1 MTDKLIKE
9 MSVQQTDAQVQ
20 EKGAQL
26 EAKKANEESEKA
38 MTIKIEPEKELG
50 AAKPAMEAAA
60 AAVDYLSKVMLSELK
75 NFGKPPAGVDTV
87 TNSCLIIIEKERSE
101 KKLTWKRAKAMM
113 QNVVTFKAKLS
124 EFRGED
130 ITEQEI
136 GLLKPLE
143 GQEALR

>member
-1 MTDKLIKE
+1 M
-9 MSVQQTDAQVQ
+9 
-20 EKGAQL
+20 
-26 EAKKANEESEKA
+26 
-38 MTIKIEPEKELG
+38 
-50 AAKPAMEAAA
+50 
-60 AAVDYLSKVMLSELK
+60 
-75 NFGKPPAGVDTV
+75 
-87 TNSCLIIIEKERSE
+87 TNSCLIIIEKEHSE